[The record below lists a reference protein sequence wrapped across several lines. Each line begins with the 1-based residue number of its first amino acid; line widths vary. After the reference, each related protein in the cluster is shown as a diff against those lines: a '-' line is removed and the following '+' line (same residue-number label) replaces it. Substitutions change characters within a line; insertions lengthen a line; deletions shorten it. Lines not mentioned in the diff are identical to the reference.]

1 MDIFDDAVKRI
12 NVDMSNY
19 IAREIEVRL
28 SNQLLLWGTL
38 DYAKEI
44 AELKQKLNSQ
54 LEYIHS
60 LESELEQMRSH
71 SVNFT

>member
-60 LESELEQMRSH
+60 LEAQLRKIDA
-71 SVNFT
+71 NNRPG

>member
-1 MDIFDDAVKRI
+1 
-12 NVDMSNY
+12 MSTIEQTSKQVTEY
-19 IAREIEVRL
+19 IHKEVERL
-28 SNQLLLWGTL
+28 LANQLHAWGTL

-44 AELKQKLNSQ
+44 VELKQKLISQ